1 LLHSEKSRREENT
14 KKRCA
19 VLQLFLDTANVEEIK
34 EALTWGVISGVT
46 TNPSLVAKEKRE
58 FRVLVKEICDM
69 VPGPVSAEVIS
80 LDSKEMIVEAREF
93 AKIAPNVVVK
103 IPMCIEGLKAVKVLS
118 KEGVKTNVTL
128 VFSANQGLLA
138 ALAGATYVS
147 PFVGRLD
154 DVGNEGMDVVEDLVI
169 LIENYDLPTKVI
181 AASISHP
188 MHVLEAARVSAH
200 VATVPY
206 KVLESMTRHPLTD
219 IGIVRFLDDW
229 AKVQKE
235 LIR

>member
-1 LLHSEKSRREENT
+1 M
-14 KKRCA
+14 
-19 VLQLFLDTANVEEIK
+19 QLFLDTANVEEIK

-46 TNPSLVAKEKRE
+46 TNPSLVAKEKRD
-58 FRVLVKEICDM
+58 FKVLVKEVCDM
-69 VPGPVSAEVIS
+69 VQGPVSAEVIS
-80 LDSKEMIVEAREF
+80 LDSQEMISEAREL
-93 AKIAPNVVVK
+93 ARVAPNVVVK

-118 KEGVKTNVTL
+118 QEGIKTNVTL

-154 DVGNEGMDVVEDLVI
+154 DVGNEGMAVVEDLVI
-169 LIENYDLPTKVI
+169 LIENYSLPTKVI
-181 AASISHP
+181 AASIRHP
-188 MHVLEAARVSAH
+188 MHVLEAAKISAH

-229 AKVQKE
+229 TKVQKE
-235 LIR
+235 LR